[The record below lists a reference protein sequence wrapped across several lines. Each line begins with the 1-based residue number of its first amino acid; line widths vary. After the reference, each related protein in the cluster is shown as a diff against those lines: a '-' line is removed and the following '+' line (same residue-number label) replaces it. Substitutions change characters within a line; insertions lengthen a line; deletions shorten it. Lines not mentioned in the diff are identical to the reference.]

1 MNRNVLLLPFLLSGW
16 CALAQTGVTD
26 CLPQH
31 KQDSLVHA
39 YARRAQRFG
48 WEDAR
53 WDMTFDSLLAIC
65 PYISEVYQEKG
76 FRQMAKGDFGKAIT
90 YMDKAVEINPKRWL
104 AYRGY
109 LHCMIT
115 KNHKQAIAD
124 LEAAEQL
131 TPNAFTMDHTF
142 SFFLALSHMELGN
155 YPQAEKYFL
164 KDIAQQKRGEGHN
177 DIHFN
182 TLFYFGILYYLM
194 NEFNQAEMR
203 LNECLQLYE
212 MHPFANY
219 YMGMTMK
226 ITGNKRQDL
235 YFEKAR
241 QALQDDY
248 ALNEPNLR
256 FARFPR
262 LVTQEDIEKR

>member
-1 MNRNVLLLPFLLSGW
+1 MNRIALLLPLLFPGL
-16 CALAQTGVTD
+16 CALAQTAATD
-26 CLPQH
+26 CLLQH
-31 KQDSLVHA
+31 TQDSLVHA
-39 YARRAQRFG
+39 YARRAHRFG

-65 PYISEVYQEKG
+65 PHISEVYQEKG
-76 FRQMAKGDFGKAIT
+76 FRQIAKGDVQKAIT
-90 YMDKAVEINPKRWL
+90 YSDKAVELDPKRWL
-104 AYRGY
+104 GYRGY
-109 LHCMIT
+109 LHCLIT
-115 KNHKQAIAD
+115 KNFKQAITD

-155 YPQAEKYFL
+155 YPQAEKYFI
-164 KDIAQQKRGEGHN
+164 KDITQQKRGEGHN
-177 DIHFN
+177 DLHFN
-182 TLFYFGILYYLM
+182 TLLYFGILYYLM
-194 NEFNQAEMR
+194 NEFDQAEMR

-212 MHPFANY
+212 MHPMANY

-226 ITGNKRQDL
+226 VTGNKRQNG

-241 QALQDDY
+241 QAMQDGY

-256 FARFPR
+256 FAKFPR
-262 LVTQEDIEKR
+262 QVTIEDIEKR